1 MKALPWLLVHAATAE
16 WWSFVNDE
24 ALRVTDELIVGAVL
38 TDRPGGLAWN
48 DGWPAEG
55 KALCF
60 RLGSR
65 EACRTDWG
73 ALGAPAAR
81 LAAVAF
87 GVDVNEGAFGSTE
100 LTLDMRVV
108 DVATGADVSG
118 VLVQQ
123 VRAEPLSRC
132 VAEAA
137 KTSNHT
143 RHRVFDAFPFFNE
156 EKVLEV
162 RLRELDDSVDV
173 FVPVES
179 TVTHNGGLHEPL
191 WPTLRHDPRFRRFA
205 PRVASHIAAV
215 SNEVPNLSAKEA
227 ALQRERQQ
235 RDAVFEALEKAG
247 AVASDVVVLSDA
259 DEIPDAERLNDVLA
273 CHGYLTDGK
282 VLPAA
287 LLMAWHQYDFRWR
300 ARVPWGAVARE
311 GALVAEVGDLRGRTN
326 SDFRRMLRDERQS
339 QNLSIDRSH
348 VRNGGWHLS
357 SFGGTQLL
365 KKKLESYIEAH
376 AYNSSFFTDHQRLER
391 LQRNGI
397 GYYELAGQSLDPAG
411 SFDCVAD
418 RSDLPRFA
426 LQHRDDLPELFG
438 GSKCEAEATDKA
450 WLQADVAGAKLESA
464 GQFILDVDGTSRKPA
479 RTFECGVVCAR
490 LDDHLDEARFSSDI
504 ENACRNSLVR
514 RPACENVKPLLREKC
529 KDALA
534 LSSDLTVEVREGF
547 SFQEEHYVSLT
558 IDGAPVVV
566 PLSATS
572 DVNEVSGEVCETH
585 KLDAAQCGQL
595 RESLSMQRPVDAWLP
610 PGDWSREAWEE
621 AG

>member
-1 MKALPWLLVHAATAE
+1 MKALAWLLAHAATAE
-16 WWSFVNDE
+16 WWSLVNDD
-24 ALRVTDELIVGAVL
+24 ALRVTDELIAGAVL
-38 TDRPGGLAWN
+38 TDRPGGLEWN

-55 KALCF
+55 RALCF

-73 ALGAPAAR
+73 PLGAGTAR

-87 GVDVNEGAFGSTE
+87 GVDVNEGAFGSHE

-108 DVATGADVSG
+108 DVETGADVSEI
-118 VLVQQ
+118 LVQR

-137 KTSNHT
+137 KTSNST

-156 EKVLEV
+156 DKVLEV

-179 TVTHNGGLHEPL
+179 TVTHNGGPHEPL
-191 WPTLRHDPRFRRFA
+191 WPSLQHDSRFRRFA
-205 PRVASHIAAV
+205 PRVASHIADV
-215 SNEVPNLSAKEA
+215 SHDVPELSAKEA

-235 RDAVFEALEKAG
+235 RDAVVEALEKAG
-247 AVASDVVVLSDA
+247 AVASDVVILSDA
-259 DEIPDAERLNDVLA
+259 DEIPDSQRLNDVLA

-311 GALVAEVGDLRGRTN
+311 GCVVAAVGDLRYRSN
-326 SDFRRMLRDERQS
+326 SDFRRMLRDERQAS
-339 QNLSIDRSH
+339 NLSIDRSH
-348 VRNGGWHLS
+348 IRDSGWHLS
-357 SFGGTQLL
+357 SFGGTSLL

-376 AYNSSFFTDHQRLER
+376 AYNSSFFTDHKRLER

-397 GYYELAGQSLDPAG
+397 GYYELAGQGLDPSG

-426 LQHRDDLPELFG
+426 LQHREDLPELFG
-438 GSKCEAEATDKA
+438 GSRCEAEATDKA

-464 GQFILDVDGTSRKPA
+464 GQFILDVDGTSRKPS
-479 RTFECGVVCAR
+479 RTFECGVVCVR
-490 LDDHLDEARFSSDI
+490 LDDHLDEARFSHDV
-504 ENACRNSLVR
+504 ENACRESLVR
-514 RPACENVKPLLREKC
+514 RPACENVKSIVREKC

-534 LSSDLTVEVREGF
+534 LSSETSVEVREGF

-566 PLSATS
+566 TLSATS
-572 DVNEVSGEVCETH
+572 DVNEVSGGVCETH
-585 KLDAAQCGQL
+585 KLDATQCGQL

-610 PGDWSREAWEE
+610 PGEWSREAWEE

>member
-1 MKALPWLLVHAATAE
+1 MKALAWLLVQATTAE
-16 WWSFVNDE
+16 WWSLVNDD
-24 ALRVTDELIVGAVL
+24 ALRVTDELLVGAVL

-55 KALCF
+55 RALCF

-87 GVDVNEGAFGSTE
+87 AVDEVDGAFGSTE

-108 DVATGADVSG
+108 DVATGADVSE
-118 VLVQQ
+118 VLVQR

-156 EKVLEV
+156 DKVLEV

-179 TVTHNGGLHEPL
+179 TVTHNGGPHEPL
-191 WPTLRHDPRFRRFA
+191 WPSLQHDSRFRRFA

-215 SNEVPNLSAKEA
+215 SNEVPGLSAKEA

-235 RDAVFEALEKAG
+235 RDAVADALDKAG

-282 VLPAA
+282 ILPAA

-311 GALVAEVGDLRGRTN
+311 GCVVAEVGDLRGRTN

-357 SFGGTQLL
+357 SFGGTSLL

-397 GYYELAGQSLDPAG
+397 GYYELAGQSMDPSG

-418 RSDLPRFA
+418 RVDLPRFA
-426 LQHRDDLPELFG
+426 LLHRDDLPELFG
-438 GSKCEAEATDKA
+438 EGCETDETDKA

-479 RTFECGVVCAR
+479 RTFECGVVCVR
-490 LDDHLDEARFSSDI
+490 LDDHLDEARFSNDI
-504 ENACRNSLVR
+504 DTACRKSLVR

-529 KDALA
+529 RDALA
-534 LSSDLTVEVREGF
+534 LSSQNQVEVREGF